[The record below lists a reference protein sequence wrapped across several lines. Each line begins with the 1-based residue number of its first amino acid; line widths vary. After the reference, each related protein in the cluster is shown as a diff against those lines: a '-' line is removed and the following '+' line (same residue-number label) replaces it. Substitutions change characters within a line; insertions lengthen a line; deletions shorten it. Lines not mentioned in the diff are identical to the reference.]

1 MAEGGAGGY
10 FEVCSIKSSA
20 TGVFDS
26 YQVTRLDVKQKGRA
40 AMYSFAH
47 ESVTGAG
54 WTRVLQ
60 QRQVRPLYGSG
71 GVMKVKTRFM
81 MHVFV
86 GLAFALGASVSA
98 PAQDREQ
105 YVISAKAGGVN
116 LVSGDVTLKRR
127 GEIQWQSLTS
137 QVDLGSG
144 DIVRTGAT
152 GRVEMLLNP
161 GSYLRAAENS
171 EFELTNASL
180 DVLQVKLLRG
190 SVIVEVAGAD
200 EARTFIEVTMPQTK
214 VAIDRKGL
222 YRMNLVQEG
231 TEVLV
236 RKGRATVSAYAS
248 LTTELKDGR
257 KILVSGGVPVVTKFD
272 KKEQDTFDLWSQQR
286 AETLVASNRRLP
298 NSAIARSYASY
309 SNSGF
314 GLRRG
319 YRSSGLWI
327 YDPFFRGRTFLPF
340 YYGWSSPYGRSYST
354 GFGFPAH
361 RQSLFGFGSSVRH
374 SSRHGSDHVSN
385 RPHSGGVH
393 HQSPAHRS
401 SPHHGGRH

>member
-1 MAEGGAGGY
+1 M
-10 FEVCSIKSSA
+10 
-20 TGVFDS
+20 
-26 YQVTRLDVKQKGRA
+26 
-40 AMYSFAH
+40 
-47 ESVTGAG
+47 
-54 WTRVLQ
+54 
-60 QRQVRPLYGSG
+60 
-71 GVMKVKTRFM
+71 
-81 MHVFV
+81 
-86 GLAFALGASVSA
+86 
-98 PAQDREQ
+98 
-105 YVISAKAGGVN
+105 
-116 LVSGDVTLKRR
+116 TLKRR

-200 EARTFIEVTMPQTK
+200 EARTFIEVTTPQTK

-222 YRMNLVQEG
+222 YRTNLVQDG

-236 RKGRATVSAYAS
+236 RKGRATVSGYAS

-298 NSAIARSYASY
+298 NSAIARSYATY

-319 YRSSGLWI
+319 YRSSGLWV

-340 YYGWSSPYGRSYST
+340 YTGWSSPYGHGYSH
-354 GFGFPAH
+354 GFGFPGTVAAIP
-361 RQSLFGFGSSVRH
+361 RSTCRVALA
-374 SSRHGSDHVSN
+374 
-385 RPHSGGVH
+385 GVV
-393 HQSPAHRS
+393 HQSIPISGATTGTGLTMSATDRTRGGCTISLRLTAAPPRAALKRCHEPRRVDVDRRGRIKNLRRRKGR
-401 SPHHGGRH
+401 GGRVRFQSASHPRLVRQKEEW